1 MGTHSEKLLTT
12 NYTPTQMPEGNYRQS
27 VIPRQELENAEI
39 QSPRRAMVG
48 RPPGLD
54 AMVQRHNRQ
63 SLAGGNLENR
73 ENIENLENT
82 QNLEI
87 INRRNRDS
95 YEQIQNRNSNR
106 EISEIR
112 PETANSTNSNTE
124 TDQFRAFSQQS
135 YNPDEYVAPQRR
147 GNVAERPN
155 TERPNLTRPVLPS
168 FQRKN
173 P

>member
-1 MGTHSEKLLTT
+1 
-12 NYTPTQMPEGNYRQS
+12 MPEGNYRQS
-27 VIPRQELENAEI
+27 VIPRQDIENAGI
-39 QSPRRAMVG
+39 QSPRRAMLG

-63 SLAGGNLENR
+63 SLAENLGNR
-73 ENIENLENT
+73 ENMDINNVENEENEENT
-82 QNLEI
+82 ENGEN
-87 INRRNRDS
+87 INRGNRDS
-95 YEQIQNRNSNR
+95 NNQIQLQDSNR

-135 YNPDEYVAPQRR
+135 YNPDEYVVPQRR

-155 TERPNLTRPVLPS
+155 PERPNLIRPVLPS